1 VTVISQDMSRC
12 FIVKEALWARLREH
26 LADAV
31 TYADIILFAEKASCR
46 TAARA
51 TTRCSVATE
60 NSGRFPLTTYAAKRH
75 IRFMLTHTSIAVAI
89 NHPKR
94 AIIGWPMGACL
105 R

>member
-1 VTVISQDMSRC
+1 VTVSSEDMSRC

-26 LADAV
+26 FANAV
-31 TYADIILFAEKASCR
+31 TYADILCIGGKPIVPHDHR
-46 TAARA
+46 AA
-51 TTRCSVATE
+51 TRCSVATG
-60 NSGRFPLTTYAAKRH
+60 NSGRFPLTTRSAKRH
-75 IRFMLTHTSIAVAI
+75 TQFMLTHISIAVAI